1 MKIRKFKKRYWVTL
15 VGVILL
21 YIAATAGP
29 LLPWSPLKPGYDEYL
44 AETYSVHYPSQKGM
58 PEYYKD
64 LDAYIQANSKQ
75 FNLPV
80 KKKIKLIRT
89 DKASLQKYLPWMKT
103 DNLGG
108 VALQTGD
115 VLYISYEKIEERG
128 LQEEEFV
135 RHEIIHLLHHQN
147 ANIINSFNAGKIT
160 YLSEG
165 VPFYSGGPKY
175 YSREEWLERLKK
187 AKLEEAT
194 TGDSL
199 YIPDAFSM
207 YDPESGDEYRVSH
220 MLYGEFIKYVIDMY
234 GQEKFNTFNL
244 EYLKTPSL
252 HRELFE
258 ETYDKK
264 LEVVAQEFE
273 TTLSL

>member
-1 MKIRKFKKRYWVTL
+1 MKIRKFKKRYWITL
-15 VGVILL
+15 IGLIIL

-44 AETYSVHYPSQKGM
+44 AKTYSVHYPPAKGM
-58 PEYYKD
+58 PEYYKN
-64 LDAYIQANSKQ
+64 LDAYIQANSTQ
-75 FNLPV
+75 FNLPL

-89 DKASLQKYLPWMKT
+89 DKANLQKYLPWMKT

-108 VALQTGD
+108 AALQTGD
-115 VLYISYEKIEERG
+115 VLYISYEKIKERG
-128 LQEEEFV
+128 LQEEEFI

-147 ANIINSFNAGKIT
+147 AHIINSFSAGKVT

-165 VPFYSGGPKY
+165 VPFYAGGPKY

-194 TGDSL
+194 TGNSL
-199 YIPDAFSM
+199 YTADAFSV
-207 YDPESGDEYRVSH
+207 YDTESGDAYKISH
-220 MLYGEFIKYVIDMY
+220 MLYGEFIKYLIDTY

-244 EYLKTPSL
+244 GYLKTPSL

-264 LEVVAQEFE
+264 LEVVAQDFE
-273 TTLSL
+273 KTLFL